1 MNSSKRTIRGEKYD
15 VARLVSDA
23 IAAAQPDT
31 AAAAAALQRMGHAN
45 PAPELVSR
53 YARDA
58 AVLAELQRT
67 TGAAFAGQIG
77 KIGFDNM
84 DSAVRQVNAY
94 LNRRNAGYRSEWG
107 KGR

>member
-1 MNSSKRTIRGEKYD
+1 MNSKRTIQGEKYD
-15 VARLVSDA
+15 VAVLVSDA
-23 IAAAQPDT
+23 MASAQPDT

-45 PAPELVSR
+45 PNAELVSR

-67 TGAAFAGQIG
+67 TGAAFSSQIG

-94 LNRRNAGYRSEWG
+94 LNRRNQAQRSRWG
-107 KGR
+107 K